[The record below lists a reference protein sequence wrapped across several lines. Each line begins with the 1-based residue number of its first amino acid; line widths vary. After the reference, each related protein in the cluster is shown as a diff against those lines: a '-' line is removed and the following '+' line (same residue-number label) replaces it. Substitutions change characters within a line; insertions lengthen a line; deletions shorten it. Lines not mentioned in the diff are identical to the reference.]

1 MMLSFINLL
10 FESPLLLF
18 FILAAIFS
26 FIQSRSGQK
35 QEENSQPRVP
45 EQRQEQSDREASEKE
60 FDWRDILFET
70 EEKQEE
76 KQPQRQE
83 KAQTDSPAQTEMEKH
98 YEQLRKKQRQAEKSA
113 SKLQKSPIVKKDIT
127 ATAEQ
132 KVTIDFNNM
141 TKQDVVK
148 GIVWAEVLGKPKAA
162 AGRNRNRRMTR

>member
-1 MMLSFINLL
+1 MLSFINLL

-35 QEENSQPRVP
+35 QEENPPRRSP
-45 EQRQEQSDREASEKE
+45 EQRQEQPESEAAEKE

-76 KQPQRQE
+76 KQPQKQENE
-83 KAQTDSPAQTEMEKH
+83 KAESPAQTEMEKH
-98 YEQLRKKQRQAEKSA
+98 YEKLRKKQRQAEKSI
-113 SKLQKSPIVKKDIT
+113 SKLEKSPIVKKDLT
-127 ATAEQ
+127 APSEQ

-148 GIVWAEVLGKPKAA
+148 GIVWSEVLGKPKAA
-162 AGRNRNRRMTR
+162 AGRNRSRRTIR